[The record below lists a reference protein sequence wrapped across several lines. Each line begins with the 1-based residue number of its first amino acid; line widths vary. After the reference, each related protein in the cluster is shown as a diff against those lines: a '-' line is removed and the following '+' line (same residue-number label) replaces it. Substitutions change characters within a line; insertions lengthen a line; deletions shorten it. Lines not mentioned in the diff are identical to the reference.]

1 MGGGGGVL
9 WCHVRPKN
17 AGNGPKIKDYH
28 VSKTKKSNIM
38 SNSAVMDANPYPR
51 KIRRYLKWS
60 NT

>member
-1 MGGGGGVL
+1 ML

-17 AGNGPKIKDYH
+17 AGSGPKIKDYH

-38 SNSAVMDANPYPR
+38 SNSAVMDANPNPR

-60 NT
+60 NI